1 MGAGL
6 VSTGTYFYDLL
17 QRPKHFSGIKTI
29 FNSKIGLLNGFLFGF
44 ILIMI
49 TFLFILASHQIKVSF
64 TDQFTLLYGAQS
76 ILLFLFVSLSEEI
89 FMRGIVLNYLMLIKN
104 AEKPAILIS
113 AIIFSLFHMLNP
125 NISGLGFLNIFLA
138 GILLAQVFIY
148 SNFNIW
154 VSIGLHWAWNF
165 FQSSIFGFSVS
176 GIKMQSLLFSYCISG
191 E

>member
-1 MGAGL
+1 M
-6 VSTGTYFYDLL
+6 
-17 QRPKHFSGIKTI
+17 
-29 FNSKIGLLNGFLFGF
+29 
-44 ILIMI
+44 
-49 TFLFILASHQIKVSF
+49 
-64 TDQFTLLYGAQS
+64 LYGAQS

-125 NISGLGFLNIFLA
+125 NISSIGFLNIFLA

-165 FQSSIFGFSVS
+165 FKVQFSVFPLAKS
-176 GIKMQSLLFSYCISG
+176 KCNLYLLRS
-191 E
+191 